1 MTLKET
7 LSQAIK
13 DAMRASDD
21 GRKVP
26 LRLVMAA
33 IQLAEVEKGG
43 PLDDGEVMS
52 LFQKEVKARR
62 ESIADAERANRPDL
76 VTAAQAE
83 MVVLEEF
90 LPKGLTTEE
99 LEALVRAAIAE
110 SGASGPNDMGAVM
123 KILVPQTKGRA
134 DGGQVSA
141 LVKQLLQG

>member
-13 DAMRASDD
+13 DAMRAGND

-43 PLDDGEVMS
+43 PLDDGEVMG

-76 VTAAQAE
+76 VAAAQAE

-90 LPKGLTTEE
+90 LPKGLTAEE
-99 LEALVRAAIAE
+99 LEALVKAAIAE

>member
-13 DAMRASDD
+13 DAMRAGDD

-43 PLDDGEVMS
+43 TLDDGEVLS

-62 ESIADAERANRPDL
+62 ESIADAERANRADL
-76 VTAAQAE
+76 VAAAQAE
-83 MVVLEEF
+83 MLVLEEF
-90 LPKGLTTEE
+90 LPKGLTAEE

-110 SGASGPNDMGAVM
+110 AGASGPNDMGAVM